1 MCFLLHGLQPSAEH
15 PPDFFQRALG
25 LENFSFVREFQFQ
38 AESKLEHARFL
49 QCTDMQNVSSYSG
62 LIRAHCDRDM
72 KKYFSWH
79 ILALLEGYH
88 L

>member
-1 MCFLLHGLQPSAEH
+1 
-15 PPDFFQRALG
+15 
-25 LENFSFVREFQFQ
+25 
-38 AESKLEHARFL
+38 
-49 QCTDMQNVSSYSG
+49 MQNVSSYSG